1 MNAILQTLLK
11 LQSIEFGPRGGSANE
26 TETAALR
33 AVIPLSLLDHY
44 DRFRARGKKG
54 VALVVNQVCGGCHMG
69 VTIAKLTTVMRGT
82 DAQRCESCGRFL
94 CLPAAVPETSAAEIL
109 PVVKLAKKPRKRKAL
124 LVAA

>member
-11 LQSIEFGPRGGSANE
+11 LQSIEFGPRAGSANE
-26 TETAALR
+26 TETEALR
-33 AVIPLSLLDHY
+33 AIIPKSLLDHY

-82 DAQRCESCGRFL
+82 DAQRCENCGRLL
-94 CLPAAVPETSAAEIL
+94 CLPVAAEAPVVDLL
-109 PVVKLAKKPRKRKAL
+109 PVAKLVKKPRKRKAL

>member
-11 LQSIEFGPRGGSANE
+11 LQNIEFGPRTGSTHE

-33 AVIPLSLLDHY
+33 AVIPQSMLDHY

-82 DAQRCESCGRFL
+82 DAQRCENCGRFL
-94 CLPAAVPETSAAEIL
+94 CLPAPAAATPVAQLL
-109 PVVKLAKKPRKRKAL
+109 PVAKLVKKPRKRKAL
-124 LVAA
+124 AVAA

>member
-11 LQSIEFGPRGGSANE
+11 LQSIEFGPRGGSAHE

-33 AVIPLSLLDHY
+33 AVIPQSLLDHY

-82 DAQRCESCGRFL
+82 DAQRCENCGRL
-94 CLPAAVPETSAAEIL
+94 ICLPAAAEAPVVDLL
-109 PVVKLAKKPRKRKAL
+109 PVAKLVKKARKRKAL